1 MTDPLRITF
10 DVACPADHAFEVWT
24 SDFGTW
30 WPRDHTVTGRGDVVL
45 EGRVGGRIYER
56 AADGVEHDWGEIV
69 VWEPPEQLVYLWHI
83 GQDRS
88 DATEVQIRFIP
99 RGALSRV
106 EIEHR
111 GWERLGPTAA
121 GRREQNRVGW
131 EGVLAHFR
139 TAAGETDRQRGDR

>member
-99 RGALSRV
+99 HDAGLSRV

-111 GWERLGPTAA
+111 GWEQFGEAGDERRNINARGWSAVIPRFVAVCAPNAA
-121 GRREQNRVGW
+121 GSW
-131 EGVLAHFR
+131 
-139 TAAGETDRQRGDR
+139 

>member
-1 MTDPLRITF
+1 MSDPLRITF
-10 DVACPADHAFEVWT
+10 EVACPAEHAFDVWT
-24 SDFGTW
+24 TDFGTW
-30 WPRDHTVTGRGDVVL
+30 WPPDHTVTVQGDVVL

-69 VWEPPEQLVYLWHI
+69 VWDPPSQLVYLWHI
-83 GQDRS
+83 GRERG

-99 RGALSRV
+99 RDAELSRV

-111 GWERLGPTAA
+111 GWDRLGPAA
-121 GRREQNRVGW
+121 AARREHNRAGW

-139 TAAGETDRQRGDR
+139 TAAEDRERGDH

>member
-111 GWERLGPTAA
+111 AEQSLNIT
-121 GRREQNRVGW
+121 GRRSRALPMKFSN
-131 EGVLAHFR
+131 
-139 TAAGETDRQRGDR
+139 TAGPIARRSARRPTI